1 MHHDVNLIATIAWA
15 FGVAM
20 VLGLIASRLRLPPLL
35 GYLLAGVVIGPFTP
49 GYVGDQ
55 ALAGQLAEI
64 GVMLLMFGVGLH
76 FSVDDLL
83 KVKGIAL
90 PGALLQI
97 AVTVALGAVAAST
110 WGWSMASGLVFGLC
124 LSVAS
129 TVVLLRAL
137 EGNGQLATAN
147 GQIAMGWLVVE
158 DLVMVFVL
166 VLIPALADAG
176 SDTDA
181 MLIPLLT
188 VLGEIALFVIVMLT
202 VGRRLLPRALW
213 WLAETGSPELFRLGV
228 TAAAISI
235 AFAAAEL
242 FSVSFALGAFFAG
255 MMLRESEFS
264 QRAAEE
270 TLPLRDAFAV
280 LFFVSVG
287 MLIDPTV
294 LWHAPLAL
302 AVTVLII
309 IVGKTLVAIAL
320 VLALRY
326 PAGTAITVGI
336 SLAQIGEF
344 SFILAGLGVTLN
356 LLPTQAQSLV
366 VAGAVIS
373 IALNPALF
381 RLAEP
386 VRQWLRKRSGDPTS
400 RDRRQDLLDELT
412 SETRAALPAGHV
424 IVLGYGRVG
433 RSVGARLGAADRPFI
448 AVDTR
453 TDTVTALRA
462 AGVRAVV
469 GDAATEETLRQAQI
483 GSADQVV
490 IALDNPVTA
499 HRAALL
505 ARELNPRVELYVR
518 AQSTDEALLHAEL
531 ERCRAFLP
539 ESALGYR
546 MGDEV
551 LARSA
556 RQSPEPV

>member
-15 FGVAM
+15 LGVAM
-20 VLGLIASRLRLPPLL
+20 VLGLIATRLRLPPLL

-83 KVKGIAL
+83 KVKRIAL

-97 AVTVALGAVAAST
+97 VVTVALGAFAAST
-110 WGWSMASGLVFGLC
+110 WGWSLSAGLVFGLS

-158 DLVMVFVL
+158 DLVMVLVL

-176 SDTDA
+176 SDTEA
-181 MLIPLLT
+181 MFIPLLA
-188 VLGEIALFVIVMLT
+188 VLGKIALFVVVMLT

-228 TAAAISI
+228 TAVAISI

-287 MLIDPTV
+287 MLIDPSV
-294 LWHAPLAL
+294 LWHAPVAL

-309 IVGKTLVAIAL
+309 VVGKTLVAIAL

-326 PAGTAITVGI
+326 PAGTAIAVGL

-344 SFILAGLGVTLN
+344 SFILAGLGVALN
-356 LLPTQAQSLV
+356 LLPAQAQSLI

-386 VRQWLRKRSGDPTS
+386 LQQWLKARSERQAGL
-400 RDRRQDLLDELT
+400 DRRQDLLDELT
-412 SETRAALPAGHV
+412 SESKAALPAGHV
-424 IVLGYGRVG
+424 IILGYGRVG
-433 RSVGARLGAADRPFI
+433 SSVSARLGAGGRPFI

-453 TDTVTALRA
+453 TDTVAALRA

-469 GDAATEETLRQAQI
+469 GDATVEETLRQAQI
-483 GSADQVV
+483 ASAAQVV
-490 IALDNPVTA
+490 IALDDPVIG

-505 ARELNPRVELYVR
+505 ARELNPVVELYVR
-518 AQSTDEALLHAEL
+518 AQGAADAELHAEL
-531 ERCRAFLP
+531 ERCRAFVP
-539 ESALGYR
+539 EFALGER

-551 LARSA
+551 LAHSA
-556 RQSPEPV
+556 GHLPEKG

>member
-15 FGVAM
+15 LGVAM
-20 VLGLIASRLRLPPLL
+20 VLGLIATRLRLPTLL

-83 KVKGIAL
+83 KVKSIAL

-97 AVTVALGAVAAST
+97 SVTVALGTLSAVA
-110 WGWSMASGLVFGLC
+110 WGWSISAGLVFGLC

-137 EGNGQLATAN
+137 EGNGQLATGN

-158 DLVMVFVL
+158 DLVMVLVL
-166 VLIPALADAG
+166 VLIPALANTPDSNAG
-176 SDTDA
+176 ATLTA
-181 MLIPLLT
+181 LMT
-188 VLGEIALFVIVMLT
+188 VLGKIAVFIAMMLIV
-202 VGRRLLPRALW
+202 GKRLLPRALW

-228 TAAAISI
+228 TAVAISI

-287 MLIDPTV
+287 MLIDPAI
-294 LWHAPLAL
+294 LWSAPIAL
-302 AVTVLII
+302 AVTVFII

-326 PAGTAITVGI
+326 PAGTAITVGV

-344 SFILAGLGVTLN
+344 SFILAGLGTSLN
-356 LLPTQAQSLV
+356 LIPAQAQSLV

-386 VRQWLRKRSGDPTS
+386 LLKRLKRQSVNASTL
-400 RDRRQDLLDELT
+400 DRRQDPLNELAPEST
-412 SETRAALPAGHV
+412 DALNEGHV
-424 IVLGYGRVG
+424 IILGCGRVG
-433 RSVGARLGAADRPFI
+433 SSLVERLA
-448 AVDTR
+448 
-453 TDTVTALRA
+453 
-462 AGVRAVV
+462 
-469 GDAATEETLRQAQI
+469 
-483 GSADQVV
+483 SA
-490 IALDNPVTA
+490 
-499 HRAALL
+499 
-505 ARELNPRVELYVR
+505 
-518 AQSTDEALLHAEL
+518 
-531 ERCRAFLP
+531 
-539 ESALGYR
+539 
-546 MGDEV
+546 
-551 LARSA
+551 
-556 RQSPEPV
+556 

>member
-15 FGVAM
+15 FGIAT

-35 GYLLAGVVIGPFTP
+35 GYLLAGIVIGPFTP

-97 AVTVALGAVAAST
+97 AVTVALGAFAALA
-110 WGWSMASGLVFGLC
+110 WGWSMTSGLVFGLC

-137 EGNGQLATAN
+137 EGNGQLATPN

-176 SDTDA
+176 SDSEA
-181 MLIPLLT
+181 MLLPLLI
-188 VLGEIALFVIVMLT
+188 VLGKVALFVVLMLT
-202 VGRRLLPRALW
+202 LGRRLLPRTLW

-228 TAAAISI
+228 TAVAISI

-242 FSVSFALGAFFAG
+242 FAVSFALGAFFAG

-287 MLIDPTV
+287 MLIDPSV
-294 LWHAPLAL
+294 LWQAPLAL

-309 IVGKTLVAIAL
+309 VVGKTLVAVAL

-326 PAGTAITVGI
+326 PPGTAITVGI

-344 SFILAGLGVTLN
+344 SFILAGLAVTLN

-386 VRQWLRKRSGDPTS
+386 LRQWFRKRSGRPA
-400 RDRRQDLLDELT
+400 RLDRRQDLLDELT
-412 SETRAALPAGHV
+412 SEARADLPAGHV
-424 IVLGYGRVG
+424 IVLGFGRVG
-433 RSVGARLGAADRPFI
+433 SSVGARLGAADRPFI

-453 TDTVTALRA
+453 TDTVAALRA

-469 GDAATEETLRQAQI
+469 GDATAEDTLRQAQI
-483 GSADQVV
+483 GSAEQVV

-505 ARELNPRVELYVR
+505 ARELNPGVELYVR
-518 AQSTDEALLHAEL
+518 AQGTDEAQLHAEL
-531 ERCRAFLP
+531 ERCRAFVP

-556 RQSPEPV
+556 RELPEPR